1 MGYILY
7 IYIYKYGISCDTLG
21 FTIHLMGI
29 YDGHTTNHVMP
40 NGMYEHIIV
49 TEKYWVTYLR

>member
-1 MGYILY
+1 MWNI
-7 IYIYKYGISCDTLG
+7 
-21 FTIHLMGI
+21 GI
-29 YDGHTTNHVMP
+29 YHPLNGDFDGYTTNHVMP